1 MPWEDMP
8 HGFLFY
14 IFAQI
19 ACSFPPFH
27 IFTTTCLRAVPE
39 ENIGRPPTLE
49 QISNTVQDNAKTVLN
64 GFLFGRRDIYTAV
77 DDLDETNVLDEVNSA
92 LVFHLQNVW
101 EEEYLYWYR
110 RGLQPIIHRKKDRNE
125 FILNKV
131 IENHADEIVTFKNG
145 YFLME
150 PAFYVSRRNGVK
162 TKVDKLN
169 EYLYRSGKQ
178 TADNE
183 LADWFHMVGKAAL
196 YVRPTDDPDIPLKV
210 YALDPRSAFVVYSL
224 RPGNK
229 PVFGVNMVIDDDEIH
244 VDVFTRDRIF
254 RLSGAVTGRKTT
266 PYPIYNAVAN
276 SLDEVETNRLGHIPI
291 IEYRYNSVNMGAF
304 ESVITILDAINNV
317 QSNRLDGVEQFIQ
330 SVAIA
335 VNCQF
340 DENTTAADIRKAGM
354 IALKSVGENKADFK
368 ILSEELNQEQTQT
381 LCDNLYEQA
390 LRICSM
396 PLTTKGGR
404 STSDTGSA
412 VIFRDGWEQAGS
424 AARNTEDLFKESNK
438 YFDEILIDVL
448 RTKGILDIKAIDFR
462 LNFVRNETANIQSK
476 AQSLQTMLAA
486 GMAPELAFAKSGI
499 SNDPVSDVK
508 LSEKY
513 LKMIWG
519 DPSEKIKSEEA
530 GNGDGEAVIIEEDNN
545 NGETAIGNA

>member
-1 MPWEDMP
+1 MED
-8 HGFLFY
+8 
-14 IFAQI
+14 
-19 ACSFPPFH
+19 
-27 IFTTTCLRAVPE
+27 
-39 ENIGRPPTLE
+39 
-49 QISNTVQDNAKTVLN
+49 ISNTVQDNTKAASID
-64 GFLFGRRDIYTAV
+64 FLFGRRDIYTAV
-77 DDLDETNVLDEVNSA
+77 DDLDESNVLNEVNSA

-110 RGLQPIIHRKKDRNE
+110 RGLQPIIHRTKERNE
-125 FILNKV
+125 FILNKI

-150 PAFYVSRRNGVK
+150 PATYVSRRNSVK
-162 TKVDKLN
+162 SKVDKLN
-169 EYLYRSGKQ
+169 EYLYRSGKND
-178 TADNE
+178 ADNK

-196 YVRPTDDPDIPLKV
+196 YVKPTDDPDVPLKA

-229 PVFGVNMVIDDDEIH
+229 PVFAVNMVIDEDVVH
-244 VDVFTRDRIF
+244 VDVFTDSRIF
-254 RLSGAVTGRKTT
+254 RLTGAVTGRKTT
-266 PYPIYNAVAN
+266 PYPIYNAIAN
-276 SLDEVETNRLGHIPI
+276 SLDSVEVNRLNHIPI
-291 IEYRYNSVNMGAF
+291 IEYRYNSVNMAAF
-304 ESVITILDAINNV
+304 EPVITILDAINNV
-317 QSNRLDGVEQFIQ
+317 QSNRMDGVEQFIQ
-330 SVAIA
+330 SVAVA

-340 DENTTAADIRKAGM
+340 DDETTAADIRKAGM
-354 IALKSVGENKADFK
+354 IALKSVGENRADFK
-368 ILSEELNQEQTQT
+368 IISEELNQEQTQT
-381 LCDNLYEQA
+381 LCDDLYEQA

-424 AARNTEDLFKESNK
+424 SARNTEDLFKQSNA

-448 RTKGILDIKAIDFR
+448 RTKGIVDIKAIDFK

-476 AQSLQTMLAA
+476 AQSLQTLLAA

-508 LSEKY
+508 ISDKY
-513 LKMIWG
+513 LKMVWG
-519 DPSEKIKSEEA
+519 DPQAKVKSEES
-530 GNGDGEAVIIEEDNN
+530 GNGDGEAVIVEEDNN